1 VHTLWLDI
9 RYALRLLRKSPGFA
23 IAAVLTLALGI
34 GANAAIFSVSNAF
47 LRKPIWFPEIDRLVM
62 VVNNLPGQSGDRNS
76 VSPADYLAWKAE
88 SRSFEKMGAYEW
100 SDVNLTGNGDPQKL
114 AGANVTANFF
124 YILQISPQLGRAFL
138 PDEEQP
144 GHDQEVILGHGLWVR
159 QFGSDANILGKK
171 VTIDGVSDTVV
182 GVMGDDFDF
191 PTSVQVW
198 LPMTL
203 SDKEKTIRTDH
214 YVWPAARLRPGVPLE
229 QAQAE
234 MAAIQGRIQKDFPS
248 EEKGWDAQV
257 LPISYFVSDRYSRQY
272 SMLLLVAVGFVLL
285 IACANVAN
293 VQLARATARHKEF
306 AVREAIGASR
316 WRIIRQLLTESILLS
331 LAGAAVGLLL
341 ANWAIKLVVS
351 NMPPDVARYIAAWK
365 HIQLDLDVLVYTIAI
380 AVIAGVVSG
389 LAPAF
394 QGAKLD
400 LSEQLKEGGRGGM
413 VGKSRHLFRNA
424 LVVGEI
430 AASLL
435 LLVGAGLTVTG
446 VRALLRAH
454 QNLLPESLLTMRVT
468 LPDSKYIERPQQRE
482 FYSRVLEQLNLLRA
496 HQNLLP
502 ESLLTMRV
510 TLPDSKYIERPQQR
524 EFYSRVL
531 EQLNASPG
539 VKAASVATD
548 IPFGDEG
555 MSDSFRVEGIPSQ
568 PGEIRF
574 ATINSV
580 NPEFFH
586 TMNIP
591 LRDGRVFSDQDGA
604 DAPPVVVISE
614 RLARRFWPSESAVGK
629 RVQSG
634 AESSGKPW
642 ATVVGVVG
650 DIRYKWM
657 DEGNYPVIYFPYR
670 QAPHQSSYIAVRAQ
684 GDPRAIVPAVR
695 AVIAAVD
702 PDQPIYE
709 IKTLDRVISESVVGL
724 SYVAVMMGVL
734 GLIALVLAAVG
745 VYGVM
750 AYAVAERTHEIGVRL
765 ALGAQ
770 PREIMRLILSR
781 GVFLLALGL
790 AIGLPISYAFARLLA
805 SLIFGVSSTDAGVF
819 FLITIFLAAIS
830 LAACYIPAHRAMSVD
845 PIVALRYE

>member
-1 VHTLWLDI
+1 LEAQTHTLWLDI
-9 RYALRLLRKSPGFA
+9 RYAFRLLRKSPGFT

-47 LRKPIWFPEIDRLVM
+47 LRKPIWFPEINRLVM

-76 VSPADYLAWKAE
+76 VSPADYLAWKSE
-88 SRSFEKMGAYEW
+88 SRSFEKMGAFEW

-114 AGANVTANFF
+114 TGANVTSNFF
-124 YILQISPQLGRAFL
+124 DVLQIPPQLGRGFL
-138 PDEEQP
+138 LDEEQP

-159 QFGSDANILGKK
+159 QFGSDANILGKSII
-171 VTIDGVSDTVV
+171 IDGVSHTVV
-182 GVMGDDFDF
+182 GVVGDDFDF
-191 PTSVQVW
+191 PTSAQIW
-198 LPMTL
+198 LPMTI
-203 SDKEKTIRTDH
+203 SDKEKSIRTDH
-214 YVWPAARLRPGVPLE
+214 YVWPTARLRPGVSIE

-234 MAAIQGRIQKDFPS
+234 MAAIQGRIQKDFPT

-257 LPISYFVSDRYSRQY
+257 LPMTYFASDRYSRQY

-316 WRIIRQLLTESILLS
+316 GRIIRQLLTESTLIS

-341 ANWAIKLVVS
+341 AKCALKLVVS

-380 AVIAGVVSG
+380 AVVAGIASG

-413 VGKSRHLFRNA
+413 VGKSRRFLRNA
-424 LVVGEI
+424 LVVSEI
-430 AASLL
+430 AAALL

-446 VRALLRAH
+446 VRALLNSH
-454 QNLLPESLLTMRVT
+454 HNLVPESLLTMRVS
-468 LPDSKYIERPQQRE
+468 LPDSKYKERPQQSALYE
-482 FYSRVLEQLNLLRA
+482 RVLER
-496 HQNLLP
+496 
-502 ESLLTMRV
+502 
-510 TLPDSKYIERPQQR
+510 
-524 EFYSRVL
+524 
-531 EQLNASPG
+531 LNAASG

-548 IPFGDEG
+548 VPFGDSG
-555 MSDSFRVEGIPSQ
+555 ISDTFRVEGIPSQ

-574 ATINSV
+574 AIINSV

-591 LRDGRVFSDQDGA
+591 LRDGRTFNDQDGA
-604 DAPPVVVISE
+604 EAPRVVAISE
-614 RLARRFWPSESAVGK
+614 RLARRFWPNESPIGK
-629 RVQSG
+629 HIQSG
-634 AESSGKPW
+634 AENSGRPW

-650 DIRYKWM
+650 DIRYEWI
-657 DEGNYPVIYFPYR
+657 DQENYPVIYFPYQQSPR
-670 QAPHQSSYIAVRAQ
+670 QFSYITVRAQ
-684 GDPRAIVPAVR
+684 GDPRAIIPAVR
-695 AVIAAVD
+695 AGVASVD
-702 PDQPIYE
+702 PDQPIFE

-724 SYVAVMMGVL
+724 SYVAVIMGVL
-734 GLIALVLAAVG
+734 GVIALVLAAMG

-750 AYAVAERTHEIGVRL
+750 ANAVAERTHELGVRM

-770 PREIMRLILSR
+770 PREILRLVLSH
-781 GVFLLALGL
+781 GMFLLGIGL
-790 AIGLPISYAFARLLA
+790 AIGLPISYALAKLLT
-805 SLIFGVSSTDAGVF
+805 SLIFGVSSTDFGTF
-819 FLITIFLAAIS
+819 TMITIFLVAIS
-830 LAACYIPAHRAMSVD
+830 LAACYIPARRAMQVD

>member
-1 VHTLWLDI
+1 MHTLWLDI
-9 RYALRLLRKSPGFA
+9 RYAVRLLRKSPGFA
-23 IAAVLTLALGI
+23 VAAVLTLALGI

-482 FYSRVLEQLNLLRA
+482 FYSRVLEQLN
-496 HQNLLP
+496 
-502 ESLLTMRV
+502 
-510 TLPDSKYIERPQQR
+510 
-524 EFYSRVL
+524 
-531 EQLNASPG
+531 ASPG

-580 NPEFFH
+580 NPEFFD

>member
-413 VGKSRHLFRNA
+413 VSKSRHLFRNA

-482 FYSRVLEQLNLLRA
+482 FYSRVLEQLN
-496 HQNLLP
+496 
-502 ESLLTMRV
+502 S
-510 TLPDSKYIERPQQR
+510 
-524 EFYSRVL
+524 
-531 EQLNASPG
+531 SPG

-580 NPEFFH
+580 NPEFFD

-770 PREIMRLILSR
+770 PSEIMRLILSR

>member
-1 VHTLWLDI
+1 
-9 RYALRLLRKSPGFA
+9 
-23 IAAVLTLALGI
+23 
-34 GANAAIFSVSNAF
+34 SNAF

-124 YILQISPQLGRAFL
+124 DILQISPQLGRAFL

-365 HIQLDLDVLVYTIAI
+365 HIQLDLDVFVYTIAI

-446 VRALLRAH
+446 VRA
-454 QNLLPESLLTMRVT
+454 
-468 LPDSKYIERPQQRE
+468 
-482 FYSRVLEQLNLLRA
+482 LLRA

-819 FLITIFLAAIS
+819 SLITIFLAAIS